1 MTSSTK
7 TRTTLVVDAGNPL
20 PPAGEELGALRAQ
33 HEQEEQA
40 TAALLDQLHQAHRG
54 LSSLAK
60 RLKTAETRHEGEV
73 VRSATLLAQAKA
85 AAEAEAADAQA
96 ERDRLAAGVDQIAL
110 AVRGLAQAAAAV
122 ADPLVPLVE
131 GDDAGA
137 WDARREVVA
146 RAAER
151 QASAGDTA
159 AVGQAVGAVKELVD
173 AIAGRAKV
181 QSNRVQLLRAHVDEL
196 QAEAAAREQEAAEL
210 KTTISAAQADIQK
223 TRGELDE
230 TRRTCS
236 TLGEDLDQH
245 RLKLQRTT
253 TSSLEKEASLLRERE
268 QLEKDLAAARSR
280 ADDAQAK
287 VRDLNGLL
295 RKAERC
301 GADLSRVVVD
311 IADADLEAAR
321 SERLPALAPARD
333 EIADLSRDAANSMDD
348 EIDGLFRQDLGEDL
362 VAAARAAAEGVAA
375 RRRALA
381 EQADAA
387 EAKAAQLATEVAAKV
402 ADLERAAERARADG
416 AERERLEA
424 QLAATRSE
432 LEERTRELAERG
444 REATALKA
452 DIAKGAS
459 QLADLGNRLE
469 QAKAVRADLEK
480 TQAELVG
487 VRKDLEG
494 VNARSAQLAQL
505 QSQLARQLVELAA
518 AADGSLAIAGLKA
531 EGSVS
536 RLTRTVTRL
545 EGESGKSDAVAT
557 AKAAIEVADKLTG
570 RLTQMGA
577 ELTRRGEA
585 IIASERARDEA
596 ARKLVETQ
604 RAVQGKDDQ
613 IAKLN
618 EEIADLQQAAK
629 RGAAA
634 AERLAVREQELAAAQ
649 SELAR
654 LKDQVRQA
662 TAAVEELRARSEDT
676 TASQA
681 REISDLRRRYADEQ
695 KARRTAETTAAE
707 RAEQGEA
714 QLAVL
719 RAKAEQLVAAVEERE
734 ERLLAARGFQD
745 EAAEARARGSELQSR
760 VDALTRELASANDR
774 ARRLETESE
783 ARPAGA
789 SAEDLSAARAERDAL
804 AAKLRTLERRHAD
817 EAASAASLKAQ
828 LDGVRRKL
836 EERDVAHRTEL
847 GQLQERYDAAADEAR
862 RLKEKLAG
870 LQAKVKTLT
879 SL

>member
-7 TRTTLVVDAGNPL
+7 TRTTLVLDAGNPL
-20 PPAGEELGALRAQ
+20 PPAGEELSALRVQ

-40 TAALLDQLHQAHRG
+40 TAALLEQLSQAHRG

-60 RLKTAETRHEGEV
+60 RLKSAEGRHEGEV

-85 AAEAEAADAQA
+85 AAEAEAGEAQT
-96 ERDRLAAGVDQIAL
+96 ERDRLAGGVDQIAQS
-110 AVRGLAQAAAAV
+110 VRALAQAAAAV
-122 ADPLVPLVE
+122 TDPLLPLVE
-131 GDDAGA
+131 GDDASA
-137 WDARREVVA
+137 WDARREPVS

-151 QASAGDTA
+151 QAAAGDTA
-159 AVGQAVGAVKELVD
+159 AVGVAVGAVKELVD
-173 AIAGRAKV
+173 AIASRAKV

-196 QAEAAAREQEAAEL
+196 QAEATAREQEAAEL
-210 KTTISAAQADIQK
+210 KTTISAAQADSQRTK
-223 TRGELDE
+223 GELEE

-245 RLKLQRTT
+245 RMKLQRTT
-253 TSSLEKEASLLRERE
+253 TSSLEKEAQLLRERE

-311 IADADLEAAR
+311 IADADLEGGR
-321 SERLPALAPARD
+321 SDRLPALAPARD

-362 VAAARAAAEGVAA
+362 VAAARSAAEALAA
-375 RRRALA
+375 RRRTLA

-387 EAKAAQLATEVAAKV
+387 EAKAAQLASDVAAKV
-402 ADLERAAERARADG
+402 AELERAAERSRADA
-416 AERERLEA
+416 AERERIEA
-424 QLAATRSE
+424 QLAATRTE
-432 LEERTRELAERG
+432 LEERNRELAERG
-444 REATALKA
+444 KEATALKA

-459 QLADLGNRLE
+459 QLADLANRLE

-480 TQAELVG
+480 TQTELG
-487 VRKDLEG
+487 SVRKDLEG

-545 EGESGKSDAVAT
+545 EGESGKSDVVAT

-577 ELTRRGEA
+577 ELTRRGDTITA
-585 IIASERARDEA
+585 TERARDEA
-596 ARKLVETQ
+596 THKLAETQ
-604 RAVQGKDDQ
+604 KAAQAKDDQ
-613 IAKLN
+613 IVKLN
-618 EEIADLQQAAK
+618 EEIADLQQSSK

-634 AERLAVREQELAAAQ
+634 AERLAQREQELASAQ
-649 SELAR
+649 AELNR

-662 TAAVEELRARSEDT
+662 SAAVEELRARGEDT
-676 TASQA
+676 SASQT
-681 REISDLRRRYADEQ
+681 REIADLRRRLGDEQ
-695 KARRTAETTAAE
+695 KARRSSETSAAE
-707 RAEQGEA
+707 RAEQNES
-714 QLAVL
+714 QLATL

-734 ERLLAARGFQD
+734 ERLLAARNAQD
-745 EAAEARARGSELQSR
+745 EAAEARARGAELQNR
-760 VDALTRELASANDR
+760 VEALTREAAAANDR
-774 ARRLETESE
+774 CRRLEAESE
-783 ARPAGA
+783 SRPAGA

-804 AAKLRTLERRHAD
+804 AAKLRTLDRRHAD
-817 EAASAASLKAQ
+817 ESAAVASLKAQ
-828 LDGVRRKL
+828 LDGLRKKMDDR
-836 EERDVAHRTEL
+836 EVAHRAEQS
-847 GQLQERYDAAADEAR
+847 QLQERYDGAADEVR
-862 RLKEKLAG
+862 RYKEKLAG

-879 SL
+879 AL